1 MAKAPSPY
9 QNIRIPLVEVAN
21 QRFADTTSLGSAS
34 GIVGVGIVGIMIVG
48 ATNIGSKDARLIN
61 CFPTRIRNPY
71 TGEIKSYIQKR
82 PGFNLLNT
90 PGARVGNAVKVWLGH
105 GAGNKVISSFGD
117 TNSEIFDGTNSL
129 GSITGVTVDIT
140 ETIISTTPTLVIPS
154 TDGTAWYYPD
164 GGALTQITDADY
176 PGNAALTPTGTFIH
190 LDGYA
195 FIMTTDGRIWN
206 SVLSS
211 VSSWQSTDFI
221 SANMLPDK
229 GVGLASYK
237 NRLVAFGKESIEFF
251 ENVGNPTGSP
261 LQRIPEL
268 FIKLGC
274 PESSLI
280 VNIED
285 TLGFVAVSSSG
296 GYGVYILDNYAP
308 KKVSYAELDALLGI
322 IGIGNFTAS
331 GVKLHGKPLYILSSS
346 TRSFV
351 YSLEDDLWF
360 EWSSPVPLWS
370 KMTGDTGNNI
380 YSVSLIDNATTNGKV
395 FNINQQSIQYLD
407 NDATFTMAVQTNPID
422 FGTSRKKRIS
432 KLWIVADSYSS
443 TNNLDI
449 SWSNDD
455 YNIFSPTRTVN
466 LADYNRYISGLG
478 SFRRRSFQF
487 VNTSELACRLEAIE
501 AEIIAGIH

>member
-9 QNIRIPLVEVAN
+9 QNVRIPLVEVAN
-21 QRFADTTSLGSAS
+21 QRFADTTSFGTAS
-34 GIVGVGIVGIMIVG
+34 GVVGVGIVGVMIVG

-61 CFPTRIRNPY
+61 CFPTRIKNPY
-71 TGEIKSYIQKR
+71 NGEIRSYIQKR
-82 PGFNLLNT
+82 PGFGLVST
-90 PGARVGNAVKVWLGH
+90 PGTETGNAVKVWLGQ
-105 GAGNKVISSFGD
+105 GTGNKIISAFGD
-117 TNSEIFDGTNSL
+117 TNSEIFDGVASL
-129 GSITGVTVDIT
+129 GTITGLATDIT
-140 ETIISTTPTLVIPS
+140 ETIVSTTPNLVIPS
-154 TDGTAWYYPD
+154 SDGTAWYYPD
-164 GGALTQITDADY
+164 GGALTQITDVDY
-176 PGNAALTPTGTFIH
+176 PGNASLTPTGTFIH

-211 VSSWQSTDFI
+211 ITSWQSTDFI

-268 FIKLGC
+268 FIKFGC
-274 PESSLI
+274 PDPDLI

-296 GYGVYILDNYAP
+296 GYGVYILDNYQP
-308 KKVSYAELDALLGI
+308 RKVSYAELDALLGI
-322 IGIGNFTAS
+322 IGIGNFNAT

-346 TRSFV
+346 TRTFV
-351 YSLEDDLWF
+351 YSFEDDLWF
-360 EWSSPVPLWS
+360 EWSSGVPLWS

-380 YSVSLIDNATTNGKV
+380 YSISNINNAGVLGKV

-407 NDATFTMAVQTNPID
+407 NGSTFTMAVQTNPID
-422 FGTSRKKRIS
+422 FGTSRKKRLP
-432 KLWIVADSYSS
+432 KLWIVSDMYPS

-449 SWSNDD
+449 SWSDDD
-455 YNIFSPTRTVN
+455 YITYSPTRTV
-466 LADYNRYISGLG
+466 DMSSYNRYLTGLG

-501 AEIIAGIH
+501 AEVIAGIH